1 MTKGKIIGLS
11 LFAGGIILL
20 AIYVFYL
27 TLQEISFEF
36 DVSDNIIFAI
46 STGAIL
52 IGIIVLIISVFF
64 EQRSDTKKI
73 KEEIKKEDFEP

>member
-1 MTKGKIIGLS
+1 MSKGKIIGLS

-20 AIYVFYL
+20 ITYAFYL
-27 TLQEISFEF
+27 SLQEISFEAI
-36 DVSDNIIFAI
+36 DIIVAV